1 MSDIRCPMCGK
12 PNPAEN
18 EICQY
23 CQARLKPL
31 NVNAAPASSGEPEVP
46 GWLSSLRD
54 SEQEGQ
60 PEPEQAGGGADW
72 LTGLRSESGTDG
84 DDTGTGETDL
94 SEAVSSIGSGG
105 NRQVP
110 DWLKGIL
117 PEPEDAESSADELSE
132 PEAAPEESQPDNLLR
147 YNQPQAEQ
155 APYEQVP
162 LPDWLSDFERPS
174 SADQETGGTF
184 GAIPPAVP
192 EPTIPEP
199 ARPEWGAEKP
209 LPPIPE
215 WLLPEP
221 QKPEATQAA
230 IPEEPTA
237 AAPAL
242 PDWMAEETHP
252 PLPEWMT
259 PPPATPQPS
268 QPAIPEEAPAQAA
281 AMPDWMAE
289 KAPTEAPD
297 WLKGSGEPPTPPA
310 PAPQAEQPPAE
321 DEFAFLKDI
330 PAEPEEEAL
339 AGISDQ
345 EVSFPDWLKG
355 ITQQSETPV
364 VEEPAGQPG
373 EMPQWPS
380 ASGAEPAEQG
390 LPVQEAGEAG
400 ELPDWLTGVDQSQQA
415 QDEASGVPD
424 WLAKENIPAQA
435 APPYPGA
442 ETPAWLP
449 PAAEVGTPAAGG
461 VAPFDFSDLEGGV
474 ESAELTG
481 EYEAEEPAEPPQPE
495 LAQTAQLVGPPKPPP
510 ADLAWLAEMEA
521 TLPGMAPVSDR
532 AEAAGPD
539 YAAAQTG
546 APLGGEPG
554 AYPSVTP
561 LPSWL
566 AQAAE
571 PHETPPVEETPEAAD
586 AGLAPV
592 ELPAWLKSMQPTTIE
607 GQAQEQAEKDQLE
620 GSGPLI
626 GLKGILPAEPDIVT
640 ATKPPVYSLR
650 LKVSDLQQ
658 SHAAM
663 LVELVQA
670 EGEVKPLAGASLF
683 TSQGL
688 LRIAIAVVLFLA
700 ILLPLV
706 AGIPTLV
713 LPNLSQSPEVFTAS
727 QTIAGA
733 PDNPRVLVAVDYAP
747 GFSGDVSPL
756 LAAIVDHLATK
767 GARLAMVSTLPTG
780 PLQIESLV
788 AQVKARPGFTLP
800 VNYANLGVI
809 TGGPAGIQAFI
820 QSPAQ
825 ALPGPWVQLP
835 AMSGIQ
841 SLGDFNLVVVAS
853 ESPETARMWIEQVHP
868 AFPNTPVVM
877 ALSAQ
882 AKPLIQPYFNASP
895 QQIQGL
901 MGGYSAALLY
911 DSAIGRTTNSAALWS
926 PFATGLTVA
935 VVLMV
940 IGMLVNLLW
949 GALRRA
955 KDKAGSTEKA

>member
-1 MSDIRCPMCGK
+1 MSP
-12 PNPAEN
+12 
-18 EICQY
+18 
-23 CQARLKPL
+23 
-31 NVNAAPASSGEPEVP
+31 
-46 GWLSSLRD
+46 
-54 SEQEGQ
+54 
-60 PEPEQAGGGADW
+60 
-72 LTGLRSESGTDG
+72 
-84 DDTGTGETDL
+84 
-94 SEAVSSIGSGG
+94 
-105 NRQVP
+105 
-110 DWLKGIL
+110 
-117 PEPEDAESSADELSE
+117 
-132 PEAAPEESQPDNLLR
+132 
-147 YNQPQAEQ
+147 
-155 APYEQVP
+155 
-162 LPDWLSDFERPS
+162 
-174 SADQETGGTF
+174 
-184 GAIPPAVP
+184 PPAVP
-192 EPTIPEP
+192 E
-199 ARPEWGAEKP
+199 
-209 LPPIPE
+209 
-215 WLLPEP
+215 
-221 QKPEATQAA
+221 ATL
-230 IPEEPTA
+230 PEEPPA
-237 AAPAL
+237 QEAAL
-242 PDWMAEETHP
+242 PDWM
-252 PLPEWMT
+252 
-259 PPPATPQPS
+259 S
-268 QPAIPEEAPAQAA
+268 
-281 AMPDWMAE
+281 E
-289 KAPTEAPD
+289 KASTEAPD
-297 WLKGSGEPPTPPA
+297 WLKGPGGLLTPPT

-330 PAEPEEEAL
+330 PAEPEEEAM

-355 ITQQSETPV
+355 VTQQSETPV
-364 VEEPAGQPG
+364 VEELAGQPG
-373 EMPQWPS
+373 EIPQWSS
-380 ASGAEPAEQG
+380 AVGAEPAEQG
-390 LPVQEAGEAG
+390 LTEQGAGEAA
-400 ELPDWLTGVDQSQQA
+400 ELPDWLTGVEQSQQA

-435 APPYPGA
+435 APPYTAG

-449 PAAEVGTPAAGG
+449 PAVEVGTPAAGG

-474 ESAELTG
+474 ESAEFAG
-481 EYEAEEPAEPPQPE
+481 EGEVEEPAEPLQPE

-510 ADLAWLAEMEA
+510 SDLAWLAEMEA
-521 TLPGMAPVSDR
+521 SLPGVAPVPDQ
-532 AEAAGPD
+532 AEAASTD
-539 YAAAQTG
+539 YAAAQAG
-546 APLGGEPG
+546 AQFGSVPG
-554 AYPSVTP
+554 AYPPVTP
-561 LPSWL
+561 LPTWL
-566 AQAAE
+566 AQASE
-571 PHETPPVEETPEAAD
+571 PQETPPAEEAPETAD

-592 ELPAWLKSMQPTTIE
+592 ELPGWLKSMQPTTIE

-626 GLKGILPAEPDIVT
+626 GLKGILPAEPDIVN

-650 LKVSDLQQ
+650 LKVTDLQQ

-670 EGEVKPLAGASLF
+670 EGEVKPLPSASLF

-688 LRIAIAVVLFLA
+688 LRIAIAVVLIMA

-713 LPNLSQSPEVFTAS
+713 LPTVSQNPEVFTAS
-727 QTIAGA
+727 QLIAGV
-733 PDNPRVLVAVDYAP
+733 PDNPLVLVAVDYAP

-756 LAAIVDHLATK
+756 LASIVDHLATK
-767 GARLAMVSTLPTG
+767 GARLAMVSTIPTG
-780 PLQIESLV
+780 PVQIESLV
-788 AQVKARPGFTLP
+788 AQVRGRPGFTLP

-820 QSPAQ
+820 QSPGQ

-841 SLGDFNLVVVAS
+841 SLGDFNLLVVAS
-853 ESPETARMWIEQVHP
+853 ESPETARNWIEQVHP

-882 AKPLIQPYFNASP
+882 AKPLIQPYYNASP

-911 DSAIGRTTNSAALWS
+911 DSAIGRTTNSAVLWS